1 MLNKLYILLCS
12 LYGYCLKFAY
22 VTRLLRVHKLG
33 EKAQADVVVSL
44 TSYGRRVRDC
54 IVCYTVYS
62 LLRQTLQPK
71 RIILWLSQDEW
82 TESTLPERVA
92 QLKQY
97 GVEIRFCEDMRSYKK
112 LLPALKLL
120 PEEDIITVD
129 DDILYPK
136 SLIHHLVDT
145 HLQYPNIIIAPLMK
159 RPLKRNNQLLP
170 YTQWYCEILIEPDIS
185 YLPLGGSGCY
195 YPKHSLASYVTNYTL
210 AQQYA
215 PLADDVWFWAA
226 GIVQRTPK
234 RTTDWTYTLVSFDA
248 IYQFLHKGSALQHTN
263 VKGTEMT
270 NDTQIAATM
279 TYIREN
285 YEVS

>member
-22 VTRLLRVHKLG
+22 VTRLLRVPKLG

-82 TESTLPERVA
+82 TESTLPKRVA

-112 LLPALKLL
+112 LLPALQLL
-120 PEEDIITVD
+120 PDEAIITVD
-129 DDILYPK
+129 DDVLYPAT
-136 SLIHHLVDT
+136 LVEHLMHT
-145 HLQYPNIIIAPLMK
+145 HTCHPGDIIATHMYAPSLQ
-159 RPLKRNNQLLP
+159 PVQP
-170 YTQWYCEILIEPDIS
+170 YRQWHLAPRGTS
-185 YLPLGGSGCY
+185 GLHFFAVGVGGVL
-195 YPKHSLASYVTNYTL
+195 YPAHALHPQMLDYTL

-215 PLADDVWFWAA
+215 PLADDVWFWGASIA
-226 GIVQRTPK
+226 QGTDK
-234 RTTDWTYTLVSFDA
+234 RTTDWSFDTVSFDA

-270 NDTQIAATM
+270 NDTQIAATL
-279 TYIREN
+279 TYIHEN
-285 YEVS
+285 YGVS

>member
-22 VTRLLRVHKLG
+22 VTRLLRVPKLG

-82 TESTLPERVA
+82 TESTLPKRVA

-129 DDILYPK
+129 DDVLYPAT
-136 SLIHHLVDT
+136 LTEQLMRT
-145 HLQYPNIIIAPLMK
+145 HTCHPGDIIATHMYAPSLQ
-159 RPLKRNNQLLP
+159 PVQP
-170 YTQWYCEILIEPDIS
+170 YHQWNLAPRS
-185 YLPLGGSGCY
+185 TSNLHFFAVGVGGVL
-195 YPKHSLASYVTNYTL
+195 YPAHALHPQMLDYALAR
-210 AQQYA
+210 QYA
-215 PLADDVWFWAA
+215 PLADDVWFWGASMA
-226 GIVQRTPK
+226 QGTDK
-234 RTTDWTYTLVSFDA
+234 RTTDWTFDTVSFDA

>member
-22 VTRLLRVHKLG
+22 VTRLLRVPKLG

-44 TSYGRRVRDC
+44 TSYERRVRDC

-82 TESTLPERVA
+82 TESTLPKRVA

-112 LLPALKLL
+112 LLPALQLL

-129 DDILYPK
+129 DDVLYPA
-136 SLIHHLVDT
+136 SLTEQLMRT
-145 HLQYPNIIIAPLMK
+145 HACYPGDIIATRMYAPSLT
-159 RPLKRNNQLLP
+159 PVQP
-170 YTQWYCEILIEPDIS
+170 YRQWNLAPRS
-185 YLPLGGSGCY
+185 TSGLHFFAVGVGGVL
-195 YPKHSLASYVTNYTL
+195 YPAHALHPQMLDYTL

-215 PLADDVWFWAA
+215 PLADDVWFWGASIA
-226 GIVQRTPK
+226 QGTDK
-234 RTTDWTYTLVSFDA
+234 RTTDWSFDTVSFDA

-263 VKGTEMT
+263 VKGTAMT
-270 NDTQIAATM
+270 NDTQIAATL
-279 TYIREN
+279 TYIHEN
-285 YEVS
+285 YGVS